1 MNIAVI
7 KTGGKQYIVA
17 SGQKIRIEKIDG
29 QEGGK
34 VSFGE
39 VLLLASGDKVQ
50 IGQPVVEGAK
60 VSGKILKQDRA
71 DKVIVFKYKSKK
83 RYKVKRGHRQPYTE
97 VQIESIK

>member
-1 MNIAVI
+1 
-7 KTGGKQYIVA
+7 
-17 SGQKIRIEKIDG
+17 
-29 QEGGK
+29 
-34 VSFGE
+34 